1 MLISLINKLL
11 FVFLVMSCLN
21 AIRHFYYFV
30 QAWLKSDSDNPE
42 KYKVSN
48 SSLWIL
54 SLSIGYIVTSIICGV
69 II

>member
-1 MLISLINKLL
+1 MLITLVNKLL
-11 FVFLVMSCLN
+11 LLVLVMSCLN
-21 AIRHFYYFV
+21 TVRHFYYFM
-30 QAWLKSDSDNPE
+30 QAWIKSDSDNPE

-54 SLSIGYIVTSIICGV
+54 SLSMGYIITSIIYGV